1 MAIIGHALHFSYS
14 DMLEMEVKDFLFFAT
29 EANELLKSG

>member
-14 DMLEMEVKDFLFFAT
+14 DILEIDIKDFLFFID
-29 EANELLKSG
+29 EANHFLKNE